1 MFAAQPWDW
10 WIAMVLFGLGLL
22 GVLAVVFGYLIKVIG
37 PQYPRRGQTIAE
49 PPQQQKT

>member
-1 MFAAQPWDW
+1 
-10 WIAMVLFGLGLL
+10 MVLFALGVL

-49 PPQQQKT
+49 PPQQKT